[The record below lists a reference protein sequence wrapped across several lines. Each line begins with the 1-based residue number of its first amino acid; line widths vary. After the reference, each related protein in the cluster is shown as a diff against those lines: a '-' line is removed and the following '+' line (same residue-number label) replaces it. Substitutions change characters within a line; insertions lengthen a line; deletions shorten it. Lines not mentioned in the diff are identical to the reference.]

1 MSHIYPPT
9 THRHFMK
16 AARSMALS
24 CSVLVFLA
32 GCADPEAERASG
44 VVSGSALQ
52 AQGVP
57 GGNLRPDE
65 LTIEP
70 SSQAIAPVIDAPVTE
85 KSNVLPAGDTYLEM
99 DWDELIPAGFT
110 FDPIM
115 ESIDLESYD
124 ITELDD
130 ADPEAQRLYR
140 DLQSLLA
147 EVPAEPALQGVKGRL
162 PGFAVPLEFDGEKV
176 YSFLLVPYFG
186 ACIHTPPPPANQMV
200 YVEIAEG
207 FELPSLY
214 DPVIIE
220 GAFDVAR
227 YDDDLGTA
235 GYRMQADRV
244 MLY

>member
-1 MSHIYPPT
+1 MSYLM
-9 THRHFMK
+9 RHTNRK
-16 AARSMALS
+16 NSKVTALS
-24 CSVLVFLA
+24 VVFSISVALMLA
-32 GCADPEAERASG
+32 GCAEPDAARSSG
-44 VVSGSALQ
+44 VVSGTAM
-52 AQGVP
+52 QGIS

-65 LTIEP
+65 LSIEP
-70 SSQAIAPVIDAPVTE
+70 DSRALAPVINAPVTE
-85 KSNVLPAGDTYLEM
+85 KSNVLASGETYLDM

-115 ESIDLESYD
+115 EAIDLDSYSIMD
-124 ITELDD
+124 LDD
-130 ADPEAQRLYR
+130 NDPEAQRLYR
-140 DLQSLLA
+140 DLQALLA
-147 EVPAEPALQGVKGRL
+147 DVPAEPALQGVKGRL
-162 PGFAVPLEFDGEKV
+162 PGFAVPLDFDGDRV

-200 YVEIAEG
+200 FVEIAEG
-207 FELPSLY
+207 FRLPSLY

-220 GAFDVAR
+220 GAFDVTR